1 MPATDIPDLADPLF
15 APIKAQLARCY
26 LQHKDDLGVA
36 YADDEAILQR
46 VDDITWLLLDR
57 MGKAFLARDEAW
69 LVRYRWFT
77 ALVED
82 LLEDVP
88 AKLDG

>member
-1 MPATDIPDLADPLF
+1 
-15 APIKAQLARCY
+15 
-26 LQHKDDLGVA
+26 V
-36 YADDEAILQR
+36 ILQR
-46 VDDITWLLLDR
+46 VDDIAWLLLDR
-57 MGKAFLARDEAW
+57 AGKAFLARDEAW
-69 LVRYRWFT
+69 LQRYSWFT